1 MKFLNRKI
9 RILGKN
15 RIPHW
20 LFGSILF
27 FFFWGCQPGKENP
40 KVIQGILDLRQWN
53 FQTDGN
59 ISLDGDWEFYWNE
72 LLIDHKTKAR
82 PSSISYIKVPAKWDK
97 GRNVSHKYPSH
108 GFATYK
114 AKVLLPEAN
123 TQLSLKIS
131 SISSSY
137 TLFVNGKEISRGGN
151 VAKLESEYSPGYK
164 PGVFSFISDKPELE
178 ILIHVSN
185 FKYSNGSGIWNP
197 IRLGNTSDIQRISLR
212 ATMLDSITFGTLF
225 VMSLYHFTFY
235 LMRRRDPSAL
245 FFAVLCMCIALR
257 VAFYGERI
265 FYNVLP
271 IFQNYEFSVRGEILF
286 LFLLLPGTILYVQS
300 IFKEQFKKDK
310 VFNII
315 FYLSILLVLSAALF
329 PTKLYTMSFFINS
342 LEMLMLGILTYL
354 FFRLAFMSV
363 KKVEG
368 ARICFFSLVVNLIT
382 VANDVLYLNKFID
395 SFYMVPYGVLALVLS
410 QCVLLAS
417 RFSKGFVLAEDL
429 GEELKKLNVN
439 LEQIVIERTEN
450 LNESLKLLKGDLSL
464 AKKLQ
469 QKTLPT
475 LNLNGKNVSIHP
487 YYLPMSEIGG
497 DYYDIFE
504 LEPGYFR
511 LFLVDATGH
520 GVQAALL
527 TMTIKA
533 EFESIKFV
541 KDKPSHILELL
552 NEACCQKYRSINIIF
567 SAVLADI
574 DLNNNVLYYSSAGH
588 PPQVLKQKQE
598 GADYL
603 YSRGPIIGLKKEAT
617 YKNVTVP
624 LLPGNR
630 IFFFSDGIF
639 EEFDQEKEEFGESRV
654 LSILSRNTSIQE
666 VAEDLISELQIFVGP
681 RGLQDD
687 VTLLAVEVH

>member
-1 MKFLNRKI
+1 M
-9 RILGKN
+9 GKN
-15 RIPHW
+15 RIPQW
-20 LFGSILF
+20 FLGSILF
-27 FFFWGCQPGKENP
+27 FIFLGCQPGKESP
-40 KVIQGILDLRQWN
+40 KVTKGILDLRQWN
-53 FQTDGN
+53 FQTNGN
-59 ISLDGDWEFYWNE
+59 ISLDGEWEFYWNE
-72 LLIDHKTKAR
+72 LIHDPKSKEQAA
-82 PSSISYIKVPAKWDK
+82 SAYIKVPAKWDK
-97 GRNVSHKYPSH
+97 GRNLAHNYPSH
-108 GFATYK
+108 GYASYR

-137 TLFVNGKEISRGGN
+137 TLYLNGKEISRAGN
-151 VAKLESEYSPGYK
+151 VGKEESEYSPGYK

-185 FKYSNGSGIWNP
+185 YKYSNGSGIWNP
-197 IRLGNTSDIQRISLR
+197 IQLGNTSNIQQVSLR

-235 LMRRRDPSAL
+235 LMRRRDPSAF
-245 FFAVLCMCIALR
+245 FFAVLCLCIALR
-257 VAFYGERI
+257 VSFYGERI
-265 FYNVLP
+265 FYNVFPL
-271 IFQNYEFSVRGEILF
+271 FQNYEFSVRGEILF

-300 IFKEQFKKDK
+300 VFKEHFKKDK

-315 FYLSILLVLSAALF
+315 FYLSFPLVFFAAFF
-329 PTKLYTMSFFINS
+329 PTKFYTMSFFINS
-342 LEMLMLGILTYL
+342 LEIMMLGILTYL
-354 FFRLAFMSV
+354 FFRLGFMSA
-363 KKVEG
+363 KGVEG

-395 SFYMVPYGVLALVLS
+395 SFYLVPYGVLALVLS

-429 GEELKKLNVN
+429 GEELKKLNIN
-439 LEQIVIERTEN
+439 LEQIVVERTEN

-475 LNLNGKNVSIHP
+475 LNLNGKNMSIHP

-527 TMTIKA
+527 TMAIKA
-533 EFESIKFV
+533 EFESIKFL
-541 KDKPSHILELL
+541 KEQPSRILELL
-552 NEACCQKYRSINIIF
+552 NAACCQKYKSLNIIF

-574 DLNNNVLYYSSAGH
+574 DLNKNVLYYSSAGH
-588 PPQVLKQKQE
+588 PPQVLKRKQE

-617 YKNVTVP
+617 YKNLTVS

-639 EEFDQEKEEFGESRV
+639 EEFDQEKKEFGESRV
-654 LSILSRNTSIQE
+654 LSILSRNTGIQE
-666 VAEDLISELQIFVGP
+666 VAEALISELQIFVGP
-681 RGLQDD
+681 RGFQDD

>member
-1 MKFLNRKI
+1 MKFIGRKI

-15 RIPHW
+15 RISLW
-20 LFGSILF
+20 LLGSILF
-27 FFFWGCQPGKENP
+27 FLYLGCRPGKESP
-40 KVIQGILDLRQWN
+40 KVVQGVLDLKQWN

-72 LLIDHKTKAR
+72 LLSDSNPNGQT
-82 PSSISYIKVPAKWDK
+82 SSPSYIKVPAKWDK
-97 GRNVSHKYPSH
+97 GRNVDNKYPSY
-108 GFATYK
+108 GFASYK
-114 AKVLLPEAN
+114 AKVLLPETN

-137 TLFVNGKEISRGGN
+137 TLFVNGKEIAKGGN
-151 VAKLESEYSPGYK
+151 IGKKDSEYFPGYK
-164 PGVFSFISDKPELE
+164 PGVFSFISAKPEIE

-185 FKYSNGSGIWNP
+185 YKYSNGSGIWNP
-197 IRLGNTSDIQRISLR
+197 IQLGNTSDIQQISLK

-235 LMRRRDPSAL
+235 LMRRRDASAL
-245 FFAVLCMCIALR
+245 FFAVLCLCIAFR
-257 VAFYGERI
+257 VSFYGERI
-265 FYNVLP
+265 FYNVFP
-271 IFQNYEFSVRGEILF
+271 IFRNYEFSVRGEILF

-300 IFKEQFKKDK
+300 VFKEQFKKDK
-310 VFNII
+310 VFNITL
-315 FYLSILLVLSAALF
+315 YLSIPLIFSALF
-329 PTKLYTMSFFINS
+329 LPTKFYTMSFFINS
-342 LEMLMLGILTYL
+342 LEIMMLGILSYL
-354 FFRLAFMSV
+354 FFKLAYMSA
-363 KKVEG
+363 KGIDG
-368 ARICFFSLVVNLIT
+368 ARICFFSLVINLTT

-395 SFYMVPYGVLALVLS
+395 SIYLVPYGVLALVLS

-533 EFESIKFV
+533 EFESIKFI
-541 KDKPSHILELL
+541 KDQPSRILELL
-552 NEACCQKYRSINIIF
+552 NAACCQKYKSLNVIF

-588 PPQVLKQKQE
+588 PPQVLKQKQD

-617 YKNVTVP
+617 YKNLTVP
-624 LLPGNR
+624 LLSGNR

-639 EEFDQEKEEFGESRV
+639 EEFDQEKKEFGENRV
-654 LSILSRNTSIQE
+654 LSILSRNTGIQE

-681 RGLQDD
+681 RGFQDD